1 MINFLR
7 LIPEFE
13 LLCEHDRLSL
23 VKYNFMPLLVLR
35 DVLIYDP
42 KSDLYYDDTGSTSRS
57 AIDGKFAQY
66 YKSLCI
72 LFYGYE
78 FYELYS
84 SHLRSIINIIDND
97 LLIIKL
103 LMLVLIFLKGTSI
116 NDEHVSI
123 LFDPQSV
130 FNAHSKYVDLLFRY
144 LIDRYS
150 FDIAITK
157 MMQLI
162 QNIFK
167 IQDNAK
173 LYQEKM
179 QKEGKNIDIHPL
191 MKSLIGFT

>member
-1 MINFLR
+1 
-7 LIPEFE
+7 
-13 LLCEHDRLSL
+13 
-23 VKYNFMPLLVLR
+23 
-35 DVLIYDP
+35 
-42 KSDLYYDDTGSTSRS
+42 
-57 AIDGKFAQY
+57 
-66 YKSLCI
+66 
-72 LFYGYE
+72 
-78 FYELYS
+78 
-84 SHLRSIINIIDND
+84 
-97 LLIIKL
+97 
-103 LMLVLIFLKGTSI
+103 MLVLIFLKGTSI
-116 NDEHVSI
+116 NDEHVWI

-144 LIDRYS
+144 LIDQYS

-179 QKEGKNIDIHPL
+179 QKEGKNIEIHPL